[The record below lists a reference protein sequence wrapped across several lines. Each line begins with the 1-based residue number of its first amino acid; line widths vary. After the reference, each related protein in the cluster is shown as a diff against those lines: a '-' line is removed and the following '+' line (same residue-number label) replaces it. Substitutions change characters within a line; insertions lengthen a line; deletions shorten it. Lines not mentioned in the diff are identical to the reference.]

1 MNLRGHRN
9 DDHIEINLIALID
22 VLLFLVIFFM
32 LSTTF
37 MERAQIALTLPKAS
51 TEAPAVQS
59 DKVEIAIDP
68 AGRYYVNSQALV
80 NTQLA
85 TLKQAIVEAT
95 RGMNDPAVIVSA
107 DAKTTHQAVVTALDA
122 ARQLGLVRI
131 TFVTEMLPEN
141 P

>member
-1 MNLRGHRN
+1 MNLRRHRDKEN
-9 DDHIEINLIALID
+9 VDINLISLID

-32 LSTTF
+32 VSTTF
-37 MERAQIALTLPKAS
+37 VERAQIALTLPKAS
-51 TEAPAVQS
+51 TEPSAAQQ

-68 AGRYYVNSQALV
+68 VGRYYVNNKALI

-85 TLKQAIVEAT
+85 TLKRAIAET
-95 RGMNDPAVIVSA
+95 TQGMKDPAVTISA
-107 DAKTTHQAVVTALDA
+107 DAKTAHQAVVTALDA

-131 TFVTEMLPEN
+131 TFVTELLPEN